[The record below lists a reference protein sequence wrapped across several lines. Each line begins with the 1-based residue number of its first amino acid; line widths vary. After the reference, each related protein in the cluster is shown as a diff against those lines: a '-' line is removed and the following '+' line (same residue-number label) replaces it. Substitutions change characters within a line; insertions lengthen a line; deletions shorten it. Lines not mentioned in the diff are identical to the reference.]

1 MSVVKTLIYV
11 TTKREHLTH
20 IHILHDFFFTPFAQ
34 LAGCAHCSAR
44 TQGQTSGTSIDQACS
59 AETSIPQDSPQCC
72 SHDRPPE
79 QSGTKRN
86 SGGTEWNKSQ
96 NKSNG
101 RRHEDRLF
109 HGTCGAPCD
118 EPFCDLLRSD
128 GPRPE
133 ARPTWG
139 AGGERSPPLHASQ
152 QWNRQVDARCL
163 RQWYMTTVLQHL
175 VDSNVFCRDVVLN
188 SRPDTS
194 PTCAFI
200 KRARSTS
207 CSSLLTSHSC
217 ASHSR
222 EKMGA

>member
-1 MSVVKTLIYV
+1 M

-20 IHILHDFFFTPFAQ
+20 IHILHDFFFTPFVQ
-34 LAGCAHCSAR
+34 LAGCAQAVRREHKDRQAERASTKRVLPRRAFHRTAPSAVH
-44 TQGQTSGTSIDQACS
+44 TTGHQNKA
-59 AETSIPQDSPQCC
+59 
-72 SHDRPPE
+72 E
-79 QSGTKRN
+79 QSGR
-86 SGGTEWNKSQ
+86 EAEQRWNKSW
-96 NKSNG
+96 NKATAG
-101 RRHEDRLF
+101 DMKTGVF

-139 AGGERSPPLHASQ
+139 AGGERSPPLHGSQ
-152 QWNRQVDARCL
+152 QWNRHIDARCL

-175 VDSNVFCRDVVLN
+175 VDSNVFCRDAVLN
-188 SRPDTS
+188 SRANTS

-217 ASHSR
+217 ASHSK